1 MGIKKFEAFGIDE
14 VMQLWLECNLEVHH
28 FIDKKQLQDDKKDL
42 GFAGLLENYIVGIFV
57 DKNYCPK
64 GIGRQLI
71 IYLKERYKQL
81 SLTVYQKIN
90 QLKIFI

>member
-14 VMQLWLECNLEVHH
+14 VMQLWLEC
-28 FIDKKQLQDDKKDL
+28 
-42 GFAGLLENYIVGIFV
+42 V

-90 QLKIFI
+90 